1 MRNIYF
7 LCCVAL
13 ASLCAC
19 ESETKEEPV
28 SDFSDLV
35 IQIVLTDPELNDRLN
50 PGSPSFLGEEY
61 TQGIEVLYRYKD
73 QKLTLPQLWPLQT
86 NGGAILGEWSTI
98 YPPYME
104 DNGYGKTDGNTKGYY
119 YIEASPFVTEGNR
132 DIAYTY
138 IQYPDGNEDEIK
150 VQLYRTSS
158 LLLMDQI
165 WINGEL
171 VYSMHPQEGSIKH
184 EAVLQPGILSVPRP
198 NAGRRWQADR
208 GSGAAR
214 GRHQYH
220 RDQEEMI
227 YREARP
233 PRLGPAEIFKF
244 HLAPNASPI

>member
-171 VYSMHPQEGSIKH
+171 VYSMHPQEGSISTKQYYNP
-184 EAVLQPGILSVPRP
+184 EYYPFLVPTLDDNGKQIGDLVQPEGGTHIIV
-198 NAGRRWQADR
+198 
-208 GSGAAR
+208 
-214 GRHQYH
+214 
-220 RDQEEMI
+220 I
-227 YREARP
+227 
-233 PRLGPAEIFKF
+233 KKK
-244 HLAPNASPI
+244 

>member
-119 YIEASPFVTEGNR
+119 YIEASPFVTEANR

-150 VQLYRTSS
+150 YSYTGLHPCS
-158 LLLMDQI
+158 L
-165 WINGEL
+165 WIR
-171 VYSMHPQEGSIKH
+171 SGST
-184 EAVLQPGILSVPRP
+184 E
-198 NAGRRWQADR
+198 N
-208 GSGAAR
+208 
-214 GRHQYH
+214 
-220 RDQEEMI
+220 
-227 YREARP
+227 
-233 PRLGPAEIFKF
+233 
-244 HLAPNASPI
+244 